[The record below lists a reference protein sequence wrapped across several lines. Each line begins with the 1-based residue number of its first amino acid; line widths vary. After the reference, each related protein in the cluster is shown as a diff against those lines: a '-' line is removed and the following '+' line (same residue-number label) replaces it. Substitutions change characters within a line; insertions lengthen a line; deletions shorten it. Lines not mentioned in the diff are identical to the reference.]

1 MSLKFN
7 FIVYG
12 THLIFQ
18 DVSRRCITQG
28 EADNVKNGLE
38 AAGYRAKIEIIGIKF
53 IWRIKL
59 DQYGDESI
67 AKSGSLYSIVE
78 TCDILIE
85 KYNRRAIKPELEVID
100 IGLGIALSDMLED
113 RKIPFKRVAGSHM
126 RIGSADVLETKV

>member
-18 DVSRRCITQG
+18 DVSRRCITQK

-38 AAGYRAKIEIIGIKF
+38 AAGYRVKIKTIGKKF
-53 IWRIKL
+53 IWRIWRVKL
-59 DQYGDESI
+59 DQYGNE
-67 AKSGSLYSIVE
+67 SIVE
-78 TCDILIE
+78 TCNILIE
-85 KYNRRAIKPELEVID
+85 KYNRQTIKPELEVID

-113 RKIPFKRVAGSHM
+113 RKIPFKRIAGVHM
-126 RIGSADVLETKV
+126 RIGSADIFETKA

>member
-38 AAGYRAKIEIIGIKF
+38 AAGYKVKIETIGKKF
-53 IWRIKL
+53 IWRVKL
-59 DQYGDESI
+59 DQYGDES
-67 AKSGSLYSIVE
+67 LVE

-85 KYNRRAIKPELEVID
+85 KYNRQTIKPELEIID
-100 IGLGIALSDMLED
+100 IGLGRALSDMLED
-113 RKIPFKRVAGSHM
+113 REILFKRIAGSYM
-126 RIGSADVLETKV
+126 RIGRAVILETKA